1 MSDDVEVPAHELD
14 FPDAEGELEFV
25 KEMVGEVASHIH
37 KVKTNLGADF
47 DFAMQL
53 LGFAAA
59 LQRPPVEIVDAARSV
74 AEIGVALFRRGSV
87 GPGVTVTL
95 SLAGTTV
102 EVQGGVSY
110 YNSAPR
116 WLRAMGAAMAL
127 RDRAAIESL
136 SRFNPENFEG
146 EYDAHHNTF
155 VRVLVALHRNDAAV
169 GELLATARRDAQS
182 AKLFPEL
189 ARRIDVPLIALTQAI
204 VAGNAGE
211 IRQHLVDGLTWYR
224 TIHQRKGASHHAQ
237 SMVPLPFVGLCALAR
252 DRGLPVSV
260 RSGYLP
266 PCLVD
271 GNPDGASV
279 RATGSSGRRS

>member
-1 MSDDVEVPAHELD
+1 MSNDVEVPTHELD
-14 FPDAEGELEFV
+14 FPDAQAELEFM

-47 DFAMQL
+47 DYATRL

-59 LQRPPVEIVDAARSV
+59 LQRPPAEVVDAVRSI
-74 AEIGVALFRRGSV
+74 AEIGVALFQRGSV
-87 GPGVTVTL
+87 GPDVTVTL

-102 EVQGGVSY
+102 DVPGGVSY

-116 WLRAMGAAMAL
+116 WLKAMGAAMAL

-136 SRFNPENFEG
+136 SRFDPGNFEG
-146 EYDAHHNTF
+146 DYDPHHDTF
-155 VRVLVALHRNDAAV
+155 ARALVALCHDDAAAP
-169 GELLATARRDAQS
+169 ELLATAHREAQA

-189 ARRIDVPLIALTQAI
+189 ARRIDVPLVELAQAI
-204 VAGNAGE
+204 VAGDADALH
-211 IRQHLVDGLTWYR
+211 QHLVDGLTWYR
-224 TIHQRKGASHHAQ
+224 TIHQRKGAAHHAQ
-237 SMVPLPFVGLCALAR
+237 AMVPLRFVGLCALAH
-252 DRGLPVSV
+252 DRGLPVRV

-271 GNPDGASV
+271 GKLDGA
-279 RATGSSGRRS
+279 